1 MMMKQS
7 SFPECHCHTNGS
19 CGLSLKVLKMNR
31 GLQGH
36 GLFLLLNQGF
46 FINMVPKKRQKYIN
60 PMMLIHPLGGEVF
73 FLEKKLMKSYFCLSG
88 TLGNF
93 RDFLLVHTHEKPIR
107 SLQMPKYL
115 PFNSTINCSY
125 FNFRIVFKMCSCFS
139 KFRLGSFTMAT
150 PRCIKHDK
158 HMIIFLNFTQKVL
171 SCQMFNVF
179 SSIVTFP
186 LWKLSLTI
194 NLQRSD

>member
-73 FLEKKLMKSYFCLSG
+73 FLEKKLMKSYFCL
-88 TLGNF
+88 
-93 RDFLLVHTHEKPIR
+93 LVSSKYWKLKLVESAEQAIR
-107 SLQMPKYL
+107 SLLQ
-115 PFNSTINCSY
+115 NSKLFRKKMTILC
-125 FNFRIVFKMCSCFS
+125 
-139 KFRLGSFTMAT
+139 
-150 PRCIKHDK
+150 
-158 HMIIFLNFTQKVL
+158 
-171 SCQMFNVF
+171 
-179 SSIVTFP
+179 
-186 LWKLSLTI
+186 
-194 NLQRSD
+194 